1 MLCKKCK
8 KEIPEGSLYCN
19 HCGAPQKR
27 DKKKK
32 MYQRPDGLYEIH
44 KTIRGKRVYFRGKT
58 EKEVLDKMLAYTQ
71 KEESGPTFK
80 EVSERWEIEYLPKL
94 AWNTQRGY
102 TAPLKNVSGYF
113 SDDRIREIKPPQL
126 MKYAASLA
134 AKGYAKKTIRNY
146 LAVVGSIFRF
156 AVLEGIVESS
166 PVSDIQVTKGKPSQK
181 RKPAT
186 KEDIKAV
193 LSNHDDLM
201 GILLMAFLFTGM
213 RWGEAL
219 ALRGKDILEGKIQI
233 TRSVYDYH
241 NHSKEKNPKT
251 ESGTRVI
258 ILPEILSKILPKVKP
273 EEFVFSPHPE
283 TPMKKSE
290 YDSLMRKYR
299 KKYGITSTAHQFRHS
314 YASLLFDAGFLP
326 KEAQPQLGHSS
337 IVVTE
342 DIYTHLSDDH
352 LEENRKKLD
361 AYIASSYS

>member
-1 MLCKKCK
+1 M
-8 KEIPEGSLYCN
+8 
-19 HCGAPQKR
+19 
-27 DKKKK
+27 
-32 MYQRPDGLYEIH
+32 
-44 KTIRGKRVYFRGKT
+44 
-58 EKEVLDKMLAYTQ
+58 
-71 KEESGPTFK
+71 
-80 EVSERWEIEYLPKL
+80 
-94 AWNTQRGY
+94 
-102 TAPLKNVSGYF
+102 
-113 SDDRIREIKPPQL
+113 
-126 MKYAASLA
+126 MKYAASLV

-166 PVSDIQVTKGKPSQK
+166 PVLDIQVTKGKPSQK

-241 NHSKEKNPKT
+241 NHSKEKTPKT
-251 ESGTRVI
+251 ESGIRVI

-273 EEFVFSPHPE
+273 EEFVFSTHPA

-299 KKYGITSTAHQFRHS
+299 KK
-314 YASLLFDAGFLP
+314 
-326 KEAQPQLGHSS
+326 
-337 IVVTE
+337 
-342 DIYTHLSDDH
+342 
-352 LEENRKKLD
+352 
-361 AYIASSYS
+361 